1 MDNLE
6 LLKLSNNLRFNLLD
20 LTITPPQ
27 DKTQLINDIKKQMQ
41 DITKIIDKEQI
52 REEVKNGKR

>member
-20 LTITPPQ
+20 LTITPPL
-27 DKTQLINDIKKQMQ
+27 DKTQLINDIKQQLQ
-41 DITKIIDKEQI
+41 DITKILDKMQE
-52 REEVKNGKR
+52 RGG